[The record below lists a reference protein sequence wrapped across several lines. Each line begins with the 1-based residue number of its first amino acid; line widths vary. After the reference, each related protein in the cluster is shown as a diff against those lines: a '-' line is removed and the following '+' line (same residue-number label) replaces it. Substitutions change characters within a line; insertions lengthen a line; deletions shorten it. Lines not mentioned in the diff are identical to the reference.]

1 MSAQMEYSGKDV
13 NDAINKACSTLSLT
27 REELD
32 IEVLSPGSA
41 GIFGLCR
48 RKAKILVS
56 RKEQVKQTTK
66 DTADAHPEEEA
77 EATPEETYPD
87 TTNDEDTNLEATG
100 NGLPAFTPEMLDTA
114 KTELLKVL
122 ELMGYP
128 SEVTITQEKNKAVV
142 HISGE
147 HVDDIIG
154 SEGQVL
160 DSLQYLLRKM
170 LGKKFLKKVMIAL
183 DAGDFRAQ
191 RANDL
196 QDKALKL
203 AEEVK
208 ETSKTRT
215 IPALNPAERRIV
227 HMALQNDKTI
237 RSRSVGEGLY
247 KKILIYL
254 PGKGKRKPPRK
265 RGKGNPRKNA
275 SQN

>member
-1 MSAQMEYSGKDV
+1 MEYSGKDV
-13 NDAINKACSTLSLT
+13 NDAITKACSTLSLT

-170 LGKKFLKKVMIAL
+170 LGKKFLKKVMITL

-265 RGKGNPRKNA
+265 RGKGKPRKNT